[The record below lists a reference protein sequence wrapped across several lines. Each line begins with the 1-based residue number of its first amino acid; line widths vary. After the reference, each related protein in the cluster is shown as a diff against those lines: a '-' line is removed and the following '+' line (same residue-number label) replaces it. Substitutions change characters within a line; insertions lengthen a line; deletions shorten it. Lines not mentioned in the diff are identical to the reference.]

1 MTAEQIQ
8 KLIQDA
14 LPDAG
19 VEVRGGEGK
28 FEVSV
33 ISPAFKGLSTVRQH
47 QIVYAAV
54 NAQIASGELHALTIR
69 TASPQG

>member
-8 KLIQDA
+8 RLIEKA
-14 LPDAG
+14 LPGAS

-33 ISPAFKGLSTVRQH
+33 ISPAFEGLSTVKRH
-47 QIVYAAV
+47 QLVYAAV
-54 NAQIASGELHALTIR
+54 EEQIASGELHALTIK